1 MVKKAKKTPIIY
13 NFELFGFFSIIWHD
27 DCCSR
32 CMIDGLFASSNYQ
45 GVKRMLDATVLR
57 QEAIASNLANLETPH
72 YKRVDVSPTFAS
84 ELSQA
89 ISSGSPAALSGLKP
103 TISVDQNAVAQSRDG
118 NSVQLE
124 KEMIYLQRNMVAH
137 HLQTQML
144 SGTFSKLH
152 TAIRGR

>member
-1 MVKKAKKTPIIY
+1 MKKAKKTPILY
-13 NFELFGFFSIIWHD
+13 DNEHFVVFRIIWHD

-32 CMIDGLFASSNYQ
+32 CMIDGLFASANYQ

-57 QEAIASNLANLETPH
+57 QEAIASNLANVETPH

-84 ELSQA
+84 DLSQA
-89 ISSGSPAALSGLKP
+89 ISSGSPAAVSSIKP
-103 TISVDQNAVAQSRDG
+103 TIVVDQNAVAQNRDG

-124 KEMIYLQRNMVAH
+124 KEMMYLQKNMVAH

-144 SGTFSKLH
+144 SGTFDKLRA
-152 TAIRGR
+152 AIRGR

>member
-1 MVKKAKKTPIIY
+1 
-13 NFELFGFFSIIWHD
+13 
-27 DCCSR
+27 
-32 CMIDGLFASSNYQ
+32 MIDGLFASANYQ

-57 QEAIASNLANLETPH
+57 QEAIGSNLANVETPH

-89 ISSGSPAALSGLKP
+89 ISSGSPVAVSDLKP
-103 TISVDQNAVAQSRDG
+103 IIVVDENAVAQSRDG

-124 KEMIYLQRNMVAH
+124 KEMMYLQKNMVAH

-144 SGTFSKLH
+144 TGTFDKLRA
-152 TAIRGR
+152 AIRMR

>member
-1 MVKKAKKTPIIY
+1 MV
-13 NFELFGFFSIIWHD
+13 FCIIWHD

-32 CMIDGLFASSNYQ
+32 GMIDGLFASANYQ
-45 GVKRMLDATVLR
+45 GVKKMLDATVLR

-89 ISSGSPAALSGLKP
+89 ISSGSPAAVNTIKP
-103 TISVDQNAVAQSRDG
+103 TIVVDQNAVAQNRDG

-124 KEMIYLQRNMVAH
+124 KELIYLQKNMVAH

-144 SGTFSKLH
+144 SGTFDKLRS
-152 TAIRGR
+152 AIRGR

>member
-1 MVKKAKKTPIIY
+1 MVFY
-13 NFELFGFFSIIWHD
+13 IIWHD

-32 CMIDGLFASSNYQ
+32 CMIDGLFASANYQ

-57 QEAIASNLANLETPH
+57 QEAIASNLANVETPH

-89 ISSGSPAALSGLKP
+89 ISSGSPAAVNSIKP
-103 TISVDQNAVAQSRDG
+103 TIVVDQNAVAQNRDG

-124 KEMIYLQRNMVAH
+124 KELIYLQKNMVAH

-144 SGTFSKLH
+144 TGTFDKLRA
-152 TAIRGR
+152 AIRGR

>member
-1 MVKKAKKTPIIY
+1 
-13 NFELFGFFSIIWHD
+13 
-27 DCCSR
+27 
-32 CMIDGLFASSNYQ
+32 MIDGLLASANYQ
-45 GVKRMLDATVLR
+45 GVKKMLDATVLR

-89 ISSGSPAALSGLKP
+89 ISSGSPAAVNSIKP
-103 TISVDQNAVAQSRDG
+103 PIVVVQNAVAQNRDG

-124 KEMIYLQRNMVAH
+124 KELIYLQKNMVAH

-144 SGTFSKLH
+144 SGTYDKLRS
-152 TAIRGR
+152 AIRGR

>member
-1 MVKKAKKTPIIY
+1 
-13 NFELFGFFSIIWHD
+13 
-27 DCCSR
+27 
-32 CMIDGLFASSNYQ
+32 MIDGLFASANYQ
-45 GVKRMLDATVLR
+45 GVKKMLDATVLR

-89 ISSGSPAALSGLKP
+89 ISSGSPAAVNSIKP
-103 TISVDQNAVAQSRDG
+103 TIVVDQNAVAQNRDG

-124 KEMIYLQRNMVAH
+124 KELIYLQKNMVAH

-144 SGTFSKLH
+144 SGTYDKLRA
-152 TAIRGR
+152 AIRGR

>member
-1 MVKKAKKTPIIY
+1 
-13 NFELFGFFSIIWHD
+13 
-27 DCCSR
+27 
-32 CMIDGLFASSNYQ
+32 MIDGLFASANYQ
-45 GVKRMLDATVLR
+45 GVKKMLDATVLR

-89 ISSGSPAALSGLKP
+89 ISSGSPAAVNSIKP
-103 TISVDQNAVAQSRDG
+103 TIVVDQNAVAQNRDG

-124 KEMIYLQRNMVAH
+124 KELIYLQKNMVAH

-144 SGTFSKLH
+144 SGTFNKLRA
-152 TAIRGR
+152 AIRGR

>member
-1 MVKKAKKTPIIY
+1 
-13 NFELFGFFSIIWHD
+13 
-27 DCCSR
+27 
-32 CMIDGLFASSNYQ
+32 
-45 GVKRMLDATVLR
+45 MLDATVLR
-57 QEAIASNLANLETPH
+57 QEAIASNLANVETPH
-72 YKRVDVSPTFAS
+72 YKRVDVSPSFAS
-84 ELSQA
+84 QLSNA
-89 ISSGSPAALSGLKP
+89 IGSGSAARVRGVRP
-103 TISVDQNAVAQSRDG
+103 TVIVDQTAVAQNRDG

>member
-1 MVKKAKKTPIIY
+1 
-13 NFELFGFFSIIWHD
+13 
-27 DCCSR
+27 
-32 CMIDGLFASSNYQ
+32 MIDGLFASANYQ

-57 QEAIASNLANLETPH
+57 HEAIASNLANVETPH

-89 ISSGSPAALSGLKP
+89 ISSGSPAAVSSIKP
-103 TISVDQNAVAQSRDG
+103 TIVVDQNAVAQNRDG

-124 KEMIYLQRNMVAH
+124 KEMMYLQKNMVAH

-144 SGTFSKLH
+144 TGTFDKLRA
-152 TAIRGR
+152 AISMR

>member
-1 MVKKAKKTPIIY
+1 
-13 NFELFGFFSIIWHD
+13 
-27 DCCSR
+27 
-32 CMIDGLFASSNYQ
+32 MIDGLFASANYQ
-45 GVKRMLDATVLR
+45 GVKKMLDATVLR

-89 ISSGSPAALSGLKP
+89 ISSGSPAAVNTIKP
-103 TISVDQNAVAQSRDG
+103 TIVVDQNAVAQNRDG

-124 KEMIYLQRNMVAH
+124 KELIYLQKNMVAH

-144 SGTFSKLH
+144 TGTFDKLRA
-152 TAIRGR
+152 AIRGR

>member
-1 MVKKAKKTPIIY
+1 
-13 NFELFGFFSIIWHD
+13 
-27 DCCSR
+27 
-32 CMIDGLFASSNYQ
+32 MIDGLFASANYQ
-45 GVKRMLDATVLR
+45 GVKKMLDATVLR

-89 ISSGSPAALSGLKP
+89 ISSGSPAAVNSIKP
-103 TISVDQNAVAQSRDG
+103 TIVVDQNAVAQNRDG

-124 KEMIYLQRNMVAH
+124 KELIYLQKNMVAH

-144 SGTFSKLH
+144 SGTFDKLRS
-152 TAIRGR
+152 AIRGR

>member
-1 MVKKAKKTPIIY
+1 
-13 NFELFGFFSIIWHD
+13 
-27 DCCSR
+27 
-32 CMIDGLFASSNYQ
+32 MIDGLFASANYQ
-45 GVKRMLDATVLR
+45 GVKKMLDATVLR

-89 ISSGSPAALSGLKP
+89 ISSGSPAAVNSIKP
-103 TISVDQNAVAQSRDG
+103 TIVVDQNAVAQNRDG

-124 KEMIYLQRNMVAH
+124 KELIYLQKNMVAH

-144 SGTFSKLH
+144 TGTFDKLRA
-152 TAIRGR
+152 AIRGR

>member
-1 MVKKAKKTPIIY
+1 
-13 NFELFGFFSIIWHD
+13 
-27 DCCSR
+27 
-32 CMIDGLFASSNYQ
+32 MIDGLFASANYQ

-57 QEAIASNLANLETPH
+57 QEAIASNLANVETPH

-89 ISSGSPAALSGLKP
+89 ISSGSPAAVNSIKP
-103 TISVDQNAVAQSRDG
+103 TIVVDQNAVAQNRDG

-124 KEMIYLQRNMVAH
+124 KELIHLQKNMVAH

-144 SGTFSKLH
+144 TGTFNKLRA
-152 TAIRGR
+152 AIRGR